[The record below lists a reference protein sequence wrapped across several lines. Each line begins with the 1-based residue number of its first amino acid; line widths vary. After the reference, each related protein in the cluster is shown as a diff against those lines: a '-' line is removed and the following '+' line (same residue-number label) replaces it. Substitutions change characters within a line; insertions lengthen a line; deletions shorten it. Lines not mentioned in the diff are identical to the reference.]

1 MEGVIS
7 NFPNRAVANWLR
19 MFVFPKG
26 LTLNSPHDK
35 WGSKVAQIL
44 ITPGAARDRLTAG
57 AYVPRREDDVIGRL
71 EFAMEATM
79 KAEPIEAKIRKA
91 QKEGKLPQHTLAE
104 RRLAALNQQVV
115 TQPEYDHLLYT
126 DRLRRDVVKVDD
138 FPIDL
143 ARHTAEDTWQPDS
156 HKKAA
161 VASM

>member
-1 MEGVIS
+1 
-7 NFPNRAVANWLR
+7 

-26 LTLNSPHDK
+26 LTLNAPHDK

-57 AYVPRREDDVIGRL
+57 AYIPRDENDVIGRL
-71 EFAMEATM
+71 EFAMEATV
-79 KAEPIEAKIRKA
+79 KAEPIEARLRKA

-104 RRLAALNQQVV
+104 RRLAALNQQIV
-115 TQPEYDHLLYT
+115 TQQEYDHLLHT

-143 ARHTAEDTWQPDS
+143 ARHQSAEDSWQPDL